1 MKKIQFILKND
12 LTRETETERESI
24 NENMSYVS
32 ELSGSDLLDV
42 PDFPDLNEVPS
53 CEYLDAA
60 RQFVS
65 EWLAKTLDSKSLL
78 ENIAKVDYLK
88 TCSTIQNWIFHQP
101 IYEKGCKNVDIS
113 KYQYIELK
121 EYINLVLLDSFRYI
135 YNRAEAWKDSDNML
149 DVVKNMT
156 TDILKT
162 SMILAYRKWE
172 KNMMLI
178 ANVARLSDMPP
189 KLSIDECESLEELAL
204 FFKVSV
210 SVSFMT
216 LNIGENWNC

>member
-1 MKKIQFILKND
+1 
-12 LTRETETERESI
+12 
-24 NENMSYVS
+24 MSF
-32 ELSGSDLLDV
+32 L
-42 PDFPDLNEVPS
+42 DFPDLNEVPS
-53 CEYLDAA
+53 CEYLNAA

-65 EWLAKTLDSKSLL
+65 EWLTKTLDSKTML
-78 ENIAKVDYLK
+78 ENVTKVDYLK
-88 TCSTIQNWIFHQP
+88 TCTTIQNWIFHQP
-101 IYEKGCKNVDIS
+101 IYEKGAKRIGKDIEIS

-135 YNRAEAWKDSDNML
+135 YNRAEAWKDSCNMIN
-149 DVVKNMT
+149 VVKNMT

-210 SVSFMT
+210 SASFMT
-216 LNIGENWNC
+216 LNIGENWN